1 MQWVDALLH
10 ATVTPNTVLAILLAA
25 IFTTLGVWIKGY
37 LTNQGNVT
45 VARINADVALGNK
58 AIETLTTALEV
69 LRDENQNLKN
79 SVRQLESHMEQ
90 IIEYILAM
98 MKAES
103 QEDADRAVNRLEQ
116 FLKSIGRWQY

>member
-1 MQWVDALLH
+1 MFDIF
-10 ATVTPNTVLAILLAA
+10 NTIVAENTLGGILLAA
-25 IFTTLGVWIKGY
+25 FFVVLGIILKGAIA
-37 LTNQGNVT
+37 NNGNVA

-90 IIEYILAM
+90 IIEYLLMM
-98 MKAES
+98 MKATS
-103 QEDADRAVNRLEQ
+103 QEEADRAVKRLEQ